1 MLHPG
6 QVPRGTGRRCNGS
19 LCQSGALS
27 TSQPPWS
34 PQLHCINHM
43 HSLTTSTQHY
53 FSFSTNRG
61 QTESLS
67 MGFIGHI
74 CIASKC
80 SGHSHLHSQTHLFR
94 TSPHWHTCC
103 LLVSVT
109 DEGGW
114 WVVIWTS
121 LSSCCF
127 LYKNTPEMDAGVSRV
142 ASVSL
147 CNVISHIREQLV
159 AKIRRMVKVC
169 VCVWLQN
176 HIKSVTDSQPHT
188 HTGAHSPINFS
199 ILSSSSLPSP
209 FPITHLHEARCG
221 GVV

>member
-67 MGFIGHI
+67 
-74 CIASKC
+74 
-80 SGHSHLHSQTHLFR
+80 
-94 TSPHWHTCC
+94 HTCC

-221 GVV
+221 SVV